1 METVVRWLSSRAA
14 PWVVLA
20 LALAL
25 AAPALTG
32 DFTADDHLHRVV
44 SRATPS
50 MAGLHSR
57 PLDLF
62 VFATGELDDATALRD
77 SGAYPWWVD
86 PALKLAFFRPL
97 SSVTHALDHTLW
109 PDSAPLH
116 LAHNLVWLA
125 LSLVAVWRLYR
136 RLFAD
141 RGTLGSWVAVLAL
154 ALYALDDARGP
165 VVGWIANRNSL
176 IALALGIPA
185 LLAHDR
191 WRRGSAGGWRAM
203 IAGPAWFAGALCA
216 GESAIAVLAYL
227 APYALWLDR
236 APVRARALSLAP
248 YLGVLVGW
256 RVIYVAL
263 GYGVAGSGIY
273 LDPGSAPASFAAVA
287 VERIPLLLLGQL
299 GLPWSDAAS
308 VYPLIG
314 AMGLMVGIAVIFL
327 GALGLACAR
336 LLRREPLARF
346 FATGMVL
353 SAVPIASTF
362 PADRLLGF
370 VGIGGAGIVAMLV
383 AAALRERTL
392 LGDGRLRRTAIT
404 VVALVMV
411 LVHLLFAPPLLALR
425 SRSMVT
431 VARVID
437 RADAGIPYDA
447 SRTVIII
454 STPSDALVGFIPIMR
469 ASRHQPCPAHLHWL
483 ATATTPVTVER
494 VDDHTLRIQPTGGLL
509 PYELDRMMRSPRTAP
524 FAPGDRVVLT
534 AMTITIEAITPDGRP
549 QSFLARFT
557 EPLHAITFLRW
568 GDTSYIPY
576 TPPATRETLPAAD
589 FAKLLE

>member
-25 AAPALTG
+25 AAPALTA

-50 MAGLHSR
+50 LAGLHSR

-62 VFATGELDDATALRD
+62 VFATGALDDATALRD

-97 SSVTHALDHTLW
+97 SSLTHAVDHTLW
-109 PDSAPLH
+109 PDRAALH
-116 LAHNLVWLA
+116 LAHNLAWLA

-141 RGTLGSWVAVLAL
+141 RTALGGWVAVLAL

-176 IALALGIPA
+176 VALALGIPA

-191 WRRGSAGGWRAM
+191 WRRGSTNALT
-203 IAGPAWFAGALCA
+203 GPAWFAGALCA

-227 APYALWLDR
+227 AAYALWLDR
-236 APVRARALSLAP
+236 APLRARALSLAP

-256 RVIYVAL
+256 RAIYVAL

-273 LDPGSAPASFAAVA
+273 LDPGRAPASFAAVA

-314 AMGLMVGIAVIFL
+314 AMGLMIGIAVGFL
-327 GALGLACAR
+327 IILGLACAR

-346 FATGMVL
+346 FVTGMVL

-370 VGIGGAGIVAMLV
+370 VGIGGAGLVAMLV

-404 VVALVMV
+404 ALALVMV
-411 LVHLLFAPPLLALR
+411 LVHLLLAPPLLALR

-431 VARVID
+431 VARVIG

-494 VDDHTLRIQPTGGLL
+494 VDDHSLRIQPTGGLL

-524 FAPGDRVVLT
+524 FAPGDRVVLA
-534 AMTITIEAITPDGRP
+534 AMTITIEATTADGRP

-557 EPLHAITFLRW
+557 EPLDAITFLRW

-576 TPPATRETLPAAD
+576 PLPTARETLPAAD
-589 FAKLLE
+589 FGKLLE

>member
-1 METVVRWLSSRAA
+1 
-14 PWVVLA
+14 VLA
-20 LALAL
+20 LGLAL
-25 AAPALTG
+25 AAPALTA

-44 SRATPS
+44 SRATPA

-62 VFATGELDDATALRD
+62 VFATGDLADATALRE
-77 SGAYPWWVD
+77 SGTYPWWVD
-86 PALKLAFFRPL
+86 PKLKLAFFRPL
-97 SSVTHALDHTLW
+97 SSLTHAIDHLLW

-125 LSLVAVWRLYR
+125 LSLVALWRLYR
-136 RLFAD
+136 RLFAE
-141 RGTLGSWVAVLAL
+141 GPGALGSWVAVLAL

-185 LLAHDR
+185 LIAHDR
-191 WRRGSAGGWRAM
+191 WRRGRTATTIMSSVGGWRAA
-203 IAGPAWFAGALCA
+203 IVGPAWFAAALCA

-227 APYALWLDR
+227 AAYALWLDR
-236 APVRARALSLAP
+236 APLRARALSLLP
-248 YLGVLVGW
+248 YLGVLVAW
-256 RVIYVAL
+256 RVVYVAL

-273 LDPGSAPASFAAVA
+273 LDPGTAPGSFAAA
-287 VERIPLLLLGQL
+287 AIERIPLLLLGQL

-308 VYPLIG
+308 VYPLVG
-314 AMGLMVGIAVIFL
+314 AMGLMVGVAVIFL
-327 GALGLACAR
+327 VIVGLACAR
-336 LLRREPLARF
+336 LLRRDPLARF

-370 VGIGGAGIVAMLV
+370 VGIGGAGLV
-383 AAALRERTL
+383 AQLIAATLRERTL
-392 LGDGRLRRTAIT
+392 LGDGALRRGAST
-404 VVALVMV
+404 VVTLV
-411 LVHLLFAPPLLALR
+411 LVVVNLIAAPPLLALR

-431 VARVID
+431 VARVIE

-454 STPSDALVGFIPIMR
+454 STPSDALVGFIPLMR
-469 ASRHQPCPAHLHWL
+469 ESRHQPCPAHLHWL
-483 ATATTPVTVER
+483 ATATTAVTVER
-494 VDDHTLRIQPTGGLL
+494 VDDHTLRIEPAGGLL
-509 PYELDRMMRSPRTAP
+509 PYALDRMMRSPHTAP
-524 FAPGDRVVLT
+524 FAAGDRVELS

-549 QSFLARFT
+549 SVFLARFR
-557 EPLHAITFLRW
+557 EPLDAITFLRW